1 MRAQSGATDSLQDYE
16 VPPTGPSLPPHV
28 LQGAPILSRMV
39 ENRLTE
45 ARKSLFE
52 ASKSYVAACQDYDT
66 EEKNLYRLKK
76 EQAKLKNDLEP
87 KARKLELREKKLRE
101 LRDDI
106 RGDEELLEAVTNTV
120 EEKVRTIRA
129 SIQETEQALED
140 AKQSYD
146 NKKRIISTCEQNWS
160 QARSEA
166 RQRLLELAKAL
177 EGKAELIRTIDQ
189 DQVNRRATIELD
201 LSKPDSSQQPQIDR
215 LRKALNGRKIVVL
228 SGAGISVSAGST

>member
-1 MRAQSGATDSLQDYE
+1 
-16 VPPTGPSLPPHV
+16 
-28 LQGAPILSRMV
+28 MV

-52 ASKSYVAACQDYDT
+52 ASKRYVAACQDYNT
-66 EEKNLYRLKK
+66 EEENLCRLKK

-87 KARKLELREKKLRE
+87 KARKLEFRENKRRE

-106 RGDEELLEAVTNTV
+106 RDDEELLEAVTNTV
-120 EEKVRTIRA
+120 EEEIRKIRA
-129 SIQETEQALED
+129 SIQEIEQSLKD

-146 NKKRIISTCEQNWS
+146 EKQGIISTCERNWS
-160 QARSEA
+160 RARTEA
-166 RQRLLELAKAL
+166 HQRLLELAKAL
-177 EGKAELIRTIDQ
+177 EGKAELFRTIDQ

-228 SGAGISVSAGST
+228 SGAGISVSAGSK